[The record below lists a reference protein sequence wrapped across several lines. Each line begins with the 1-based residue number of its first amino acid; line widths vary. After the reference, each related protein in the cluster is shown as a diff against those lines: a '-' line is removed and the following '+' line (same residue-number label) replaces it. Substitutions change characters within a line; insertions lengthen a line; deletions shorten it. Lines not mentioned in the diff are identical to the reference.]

1 MPMFGYNGALRGKSR
16 TPSQLSASGI
26 WDCGEQCD
34 SRRAN
39 IWPRADDE
47 YFANVSLLLHM
58 DGSNG
63 STTFTDNSSNGF
75 TVTANGNAQISTAQS
90 KWGGASGYFDGAGD
104 FLTIPVNSAFE
115 LGTGDFDVELWAR
128 FDSVSSTLVL
138 LSLGDGAIGGGPVTT
153 CGWALYW
160 TGGNLYWY
168 RYDHPTEVFHTFA
181 WSPSVNTWYHVR
193 ITRSGTS
200 LRALIDNVQ
209 IGSTITTSQ
218 SYNKI
223 NSDNL
228 HIGRWI
234 SGVGTFYMP
243 GYIDDLRITKGVAR
257 PDVFPSGPFPNF

>member
-1 MPMFGYNGALRGKSR
+1 MLGFNGGLMGVRR
-16 TPSQLSASGI
+16 TPTTGAAPGLWFQN
-26 WDCGEQCD
+26 EQ
-34 SRRAN
+34 SVAKRAN
-39 IWPRADDE
+39 IWPRTDDE

-104 FLTIPVNSAFE
+104 FLTVPVNSAFE

-138 LSLGDGAIGGGPVTT
+138 LSLGDGANGAGPVT
-153 CGWALYW
+153 CGWALLW

-168 RYDHPTEVFHTFA
+168 RYDHPTEVSHTFA
-181 WSPSVNTWYHVR
+181 WSPSINTWYHVR
-193 ITRSGTS
+193 VTRSGTS

-234 SGVGTFYMP
+234 DGGGTNYMP

-257 PDVFPSGPFPNF
+257 PDVLPSGPFPNY